1 MSMSSKSKQPRTT
14 GVVVITMLVLAFPA
28 AALEI
33 EKYDQMSQ
41 KERLDY
47 ETQVI
52 KSSISLLQRQ
62 RRDADAQTVIKLFT
76 GQGDGNKQYLRN
88 IDLLRLA
95 DAERAKSGGRRLHV
109 EDALSVTLED
119 HGITVRPSDLVAAVQ
134 QDLKHQKEEAAKK
147 K

>member
-1 MSMSSKSKQPRTT
+1 MSMSTNPKQPGTA
-14 GVVVITMLVLAFPA
+14 GLLLLAMLVLAFPA
-28 AALEI
+28 SALEI

-41 KERLDY
+41 KDRLAY

-95 DAERAKSGGRRLHV
+95 DAQRAKGGGRRLHV
-109 EDALSVTLED
+109 EDALSVTLEA

-134 QDLKHQKEEAAKK
+134 QDLKQQ
-147 K
+147 